1 MKGGFWTLAAAGYL
15 GACLLLGGASAAGAA
30 ANAVLQLLG
39 LGLIVALLWRRD
51 FALPHGA
58 KGPAWIAA
66 GLLAIGLLSLLPLP
80 PGLGSSLPL
89 RGEVIEAFR
98 LIGLPAPSLSA
109 SLAPAW
115 TVNSLLHL
123 LPAAAMFLLVLR
135 LPNDER
141 RLLPTVVL
149 AVAGASVVLGA
160 FQLIGGPGSPLRF
173 YTVTNL
179 TSPVG
184 FFSNAN
190 HEATLLLCALPLTA
204 VLAGRMATR
213 RSRSKRSGG
222 AIISVA
228 IAVFIV
234 AGIAISGSS
243 AGYGLAVP
251 AAVASFLIY
260 RRTVAG
266 RIAKG
271 WWAALAGALIL
282 FALAGLQGP
291 LGKEAFDAD
300 VTSQPTSRRVLAAT
314 TVEIIEDSFPVG
326 TGLGTFSTVYRR
338 YEDPGRV
345 TRQFA
350 NHAHNDYLEA
360 VMELGLGG
368 VLLILGFLLWWAL
381 RSYQVWTRDFQGAA
395 LARAGSAM
403 IGIVLAHS
411 IVDYPLRT
419 AAIVAVFALACG
431 FMVAPVPRRG
441 SEEAA
446 DDEDSAEPLRHIE
459 AA

>member
-1 MKGGFWTLAAAGYL
+1 MKGGFWTVAAAAYL
-15 GACLLLGGASAAGAA
+15 GACLLLGGASAAGVA
-30 ANAVLQLLG
+30 ANALLQLLG

-51 FALPHGA
+51 FSLPHA
-58 KGPAWIAA
+58 ARGPAWIAG
-66 GLLAIGLLSLLPLP
+66 GLLAIGLISLIPLP
-80 PGLGSSLPL
+80 PGLWSSLPL
-89 RGEVIEAFR
+89 RGEVIEAFG
-98 LIGLPAPSLSA
+98 LLGLPPPSLSA

-115 TVNSLLHL
+115 TLNSLLHL
-123 LPAAAMFLLVLR
+123 LPMAAMFLLVLR
-135 LPNDER
+135 LPNEDR

-149 AVAGASVVLGA
+149 AIAGVSIVLGA
-160 FQLIGGPGSPLRF
+160 FQLMGGPGSPARF
-173 YTVTNL
+173 YVITNR

-184 FFSNAN
+184 FFANAN
-190 HEATLLLCALPLTA
+190 HEATLLLCALPLVA

-228 IAVFIV
+228 IAIFIL

-243 AGYGLAVP
+243 AGYALAVP
-251 AAVASFLIY
+251 AAIASFLIY

-271 WWAALAGALIL
+271 WWAALAGFAIL
-282 FALAGLQGP
+282 FALAGIQGP
-291 LGKEAFDAD
+291 LGKEAFEAD
-300 VTSQPTSRRVLAAT
+300 MTSQPTSRRVLAAT

-338 YEDPGRV
+338 YEDPSRV

-360 VMELGLGG
+360 VLELGLAGI
-368 VLLILGFLLWWAL
+368 LLILGFLFWWGSQSFKA
-381 RSYQVWTRDFQGAA
+381 WTRDYPGAA

-411 IVDYPLRT
+411 IVDYPIRT
-419 AAIVAVFALACG
+419 AAIAAIFALGCAL
-431 FMVAPVPRRG
+431 MVPPAPRREPG
-441 SEEAA
+441 EEAEKEA
-446 DDEDSAEPLRHIE
+446 SEPLRHIE

>member
-1 MKGGFWTLAAAGYL
+1 MKGGFWTIAAAGYL

-30 ANAVLQLLG
+30 ANALLQLIG

-51 FALPHGA
+51 FNLPHA
-58 KGPAWIAA
+58 ARGPAWIAA
-66 GLLAIGLLSLLPLP
+66 GLLAAGLLSLIPLP
-80 PGLGSSLPL
+80 EGLGSSLPL
-89 RGEVIEAFR
+89 RGQVIEAFR
-98 LIGLPAPSLSA
+98 LLGLTPPALSA

-115 TVNSLLHL
+115 TLNSLLHL
-123 LPAAAMFLLVLR
+123 LPAAATFLLVLQ
-135 LPNDER
+135 LPNDGR
-141 RLLPTVVL
+141 RLLMTAVL
-149 AVAGASVVLGA
+149 AIAGISIVLGA
-160 FQLIGGPGSPLRF
+160 FQLMGGYSSPLRF
-173 YTVTNL
+173 YDITNR

-184 FFSNAN
+184 FFANRN

-228 IAVFIV
+228 IAVFIL
-234 AGIAISGSS
+234 AGIAISGST

-271 WWAALAGALIL
+271 WWAALAGFALL
-282 FALAGLQGP
+282 FILAGLQGP
-291 LGKEAFDAD
+291 LGKEEFEGDA
-300 VTSQPTSRRVLAAT
+300 TSQPSSRRVMAST
-314 TVEIIEDSFPVG
+314 TVEIIKDSFPLG

-338 YEDPGRV
+338 YEDPSKV

-350 NHAHNDYLEA
+350 NHAHNDYVEA
-360 VMELGLGG
+360 VLELGLAGI
-368 VLLILGFLLWWAL
+368 LLILGFLFWWAR
-381 RSYQVWTRDFQGAA
+381 RSYQAWSRDYQGVA

-403 IGIVLAHS
+403 IGLVLAHS
-411 IVDYPLRT
+411 LVDYPIRT
-419 AAIVAVFALACG
+419 AAIAAIFALGCAL
-431 FMVAPVPRRG
+431 MVPPSPRRG
-441 SEEAA
+441 PEEPAE
-446 DDEDSAEPLRHIE
+446 EDGAEPLRHIE